1 MSETGSSLPGATCVS
16 GALPGAELDYQY
28 EWGTCGD
35 MAADRVSSVM
45 NVGTTRDAVG
55 IVRAAAVVGL
65 LLAMGSTN
73 GFAGAEGTSSALEER
88 NALERSPARATAD
101 QSLALEAE
109 TGAKAPEEKESGF
122 LLTNADEL
130 NIRFNGLTSLDGNY
144 RVNPDQSVSIAGIGR
159 LAVGSLKADQLE
171 TILSTRLSNQ
181 MRRQIG
187 VSVEVSRFRPVFV
200 TGKVVTSGATEWRPD
215 LTLIQAVALAGG
227 IASDRVAGS
236 TGVAETNLLRRQ
248 ALINLRMARVQLVR
262 LEMERLGMPDA
273 FLSEVSKKIRSAP
286 ASWSGEFKDFVTQ
299 QEVLLRERMS
309 LMGDQVRSLE
319 QQIAVATIELE
330 TSERRLTEVAERLKI
345 SKELSDSLERLRKER
360 LVSRS
365 RYLSQQTAMIEAR
378 VGYSEAEA
386 LVERAR
392 SRLAELRRQLAAVD
406 RGRKIEINDQAE
418 RLRREIAQVELAAA
432 EPGRETTSTEVA
444 NGNQSLVYYIARSS
458 KDTTVQ
464 TQKAQLFTKVY
475 PGDVIIVSQAAS
487 GPRSENQTAD
497 LSALTPGL
505 LAQSMLENANRS
517 RRLISR

>member
-1 MSETGSSLPGATCVS
+1 
-16 GALPGAELDYQY
+16 
-28 EWGTCGD
+28 
-35 MAADRVSSVM
+35 
-45 NVGTTRDAVG
+45 
-55 IVRAAAVVGL
+55 
-65 LLAMGSTN
+65 
-73 GFAGAEGTSSALEER
+73 
-88 NALERSPARATAD
+88 
-101 QSLALEAE
+101 
-109 TGAKAPEEKESGF
+109 
-122 LLTNADEL
+122 
-130 NIRFNGLTSLDGNY
+130 
-144 RVNPDQSVSIAGIGR
+144 
-159 LAVGSLKADQLE
+159 
-171 TILSTRLSNQ
+171 
-181 MRRQIG
+181 
-187 VSVEVSRFRPVFV
+187 
-200 TGKVVTSGATEWRPD
+200 
-215 LTLIQAVALAGG
+215 
-227 IASDRVAGS
+227 
-236 TGVAETNLLRRQ
+236 
-248 ALINLRMARVQLVR
+248 
-262 LEMERLGMPDA
+262 
-273 FLSEVSKKIRSAP
+273 
-286 ASWSGEFKDFVTQ
+286 
-299 QEVLLRERMS
+299 LLRERMS

-319 QQIAVATIELE
+319 QHIAVATIELE

-458 KDTTVQ
+458 KNTTVQ
-464 TQKAQLFTKVY
+464 IQKAQLFTKVY